1 MNERMENAE
10 WSNMPGL
17 EITELEYMGRKQ
29 QGYKLKT
36 ENCENNKNIRDL
48 LPVKSGLA
56 NVR

>member
-1 MNERMENAE
+1 MENAE